1 MHHLRNAIVVSSWIE
16 RAKMAIENASED
28 IVTVDLHPEP
38 DMGTELATVA
48 SLVRLRG
55 QCDVVVDFSNA
66 DIVTSA
72 SLSKLLQ
79 LRKLL
84 TDCGHRLILC
94 SLSADTESIFTVT
107 ALDQV
112 FEFARDKSA
121 ALTAIRS
128 AEPSASEVH
137 GPA

>member
-1 MHHLRNAIVVSSWIE
+1 MGK
-16 RAKMAIENASED
+16 AKMAIENSSED

-38 DMGTELATVA
+38 DMGTELATVV

-66 DIVTSA
+66 DLVTSA

-84 TDCGHRLILC
+84 TDCGHRLVLC
-94 SLSADTESIFTVT
+94 GLSADTESIFKVT
-107 ALDQV
+107 ALDQI
-112 FEFARDKSA
+112 FEFTEGKSA

-128 AEPSASEVH
+128 AEQSAFEVH
-137 GPA
+137 GSA